1 MNWDKDAQELL
12 DELVKPI
19 PIFARPMAKMGIEK
33 KIKEVAADVI
43 TKDAV
48 IRGYLMASPGNM
60 QERAIK
66 LLESKNIDLSG
77 YTELLEQL
85 K

>member
-1 MNWDKDAQELL
+1 VNWEKDAQELL

-33 KIKEVAADVI
+33 KIKEVAGDVI

-66 LLESKNIDLSG
+66 LLKSKNIDLSG
-77 YTELLEQL
+77 YEELLEQL

>member
-1 MNWDKDAQELL
+1 MNWDKDAQEFL

-33 KIKEVAADVI
+33 KIKEVAGDVV

-66 LLESKNIDLSG
+66 LLQSKNIDLSG
-77 YTELLEQL
+77 YAELLEQL

>member
-1 MNWDKDAQELL
+1 MNWEKDAQELL
-12 DELVKPI
+12 EELVKPI

-33 KIKEVAADVI
+33 KIKEVAGDVI

-66 LLESKNIDLSG
+66 LLNSKSIDLSG
-77 YTELLEQL
+77 YEELLEQL

>member
-1 MNWDKDAQELL
+1 MNWEKDAQELL

-33 KIKEVAADVI
+33 KIKEVAGDVI

-66 LLESKNIDLSG
+66 LLKSKNIDLSG
-77 YTELLEQL
+77 YEELLEQL